1 MPRTTGGPT
10 HARKR
15 KRVLKRAKGFANAP
29 GTQYRSAIEFVRKAG
44 AYATRDRRQRK
55 RHFRT
60 LWITRLNAALK
71 QRGIAYNRF
80 IPAAVAAGIELNRK
94 MLSELA
100 IADPAAFDAIVDLAR
115 PHITTPDP
123 STQPPSRGRVRPKA
137 PAPK

>member
-1 MPRTTGGPT
+1 MPRVTGGPT

-29 GTQYRSAIEFVRKAG
+29 GTQYRSAIEFTRKAD

-71 QRGIAYNRF
+71 QRGVSYSRF
-80 IPAAVAAGIELNRK
+80 IPAALAAGIELNRK

-100 IADPAAFDAIVDLAR
+100 ISDVAAFDAIVELVK
-115 PHITTPDP
+115 PHLHVVQAT
-123 STQPPSRGRVRPKA
+123 
-137 PAPK
+137 